1 MPNNFRH
8 DPSSLQHLT
17 GSVERVT
24 FHSEATG
31 FFVIRAKVAGH
42 RDLVTVTG
50 NTPSITTGEYIECQ
64 GVWFNDVN
72 HGMQFK
78 THQVKTI
85 IPTTQEGME
94 KYLGSGMVK
103 GIGPGFARR
112 LVRFFGDAV
121 FDVIERHPE
130 RLLELS
136 GIGKKTPATDYRRL
150 GRAESGQGDHGLFAV
165 ARCGHRQG
173 GENI

>member
-1 MPNNFRH
+1 MTIGHDAVPIIVASRLLWRRMPNNFRH

-31 FFVIRAKVAGH
+31 FFVVRAKVAGH

-50 NTPSITTGEYIECQ
+50 NTPAITTGEYIECQ

-130 RLLELS
+130 RLLTLS
-136 GIGKKTPATDYRRL
+136 GIGKKRQQQITAAW
-150 GRAESGQGDHGLFAV
+150 AE
-165 ARCGHRQG
+165 
-173 GENI
+173 

>member
-1 MPNNFRH
+1 M
-8 DPSSLQHLT
+8 
-17 GSVERVT
+17 V
-24 FHSEATG
+24 
-31 FFVIRAKVAGH
+31 RAKVAGH

-50 NTPSITTGEYIECQ
+50 NTPAITTGEYIECQ

-130 RLLELS
+130 RLLALS
-136 GIGKKTPATDYRRL
+136 GIGKNASNRL
-150 GRAESGQGDHGLFAV
+150 PSPGQSRKWSGKSWSFAV

-173 GENI
+173 GANI